1 MTADATRDYLEAIS
15 RYPLLTTQQEIQ
27 LARKIAQYMELRD
40 NPSPTPA
47 EQRLI
52 KAGLKARAT
61 MVNCNLRLVVH
72 IAKRYTGRIKS
83 MDMLDLCQEGN
94 IGLQRAA
101 EKFDASRGYKFST
114 YAYWWIRQSLKR
126 AIDSKERMIK
136 IPIHMI
142 DRIFKALQVEIEFM
156 KEHGRKPSKTEL
168 AKVMGLTVEQLL
180 ALVDCNSAHISL
192 DELVTDDG
200 NPLLDLIA
208 SPEVDIDFD
217 LDHSKEHVQL
227 ALSYLTDMEQDI
239 INKRYN
245 QDLTFTAIAKEHN
258 VSRERIR
265 QRTTRTHRRLRQ
277 LMAKSHVST
286 TGALIV
292 EDIK

>member
-1 MTADATRDYLEAIS
+1 MTADAMRDYLEAIS

-168 AKVMGLTVEQLL
+168 AEVMGLTVEQLL

-200 NPLLDLIA
+200 NSLLDLIA
-208 SPEVDIDFD
+208 SPEVDIDYD
-217 LDHSKEHVQL
+217 LDYSKEHVQL
-227 ALSYLTDMEQDI
+227 ALSYLTDMEQDL

-277 LMAKSHVST
+277 LMSEYT
-286 TGALIV
+286 FPPRAL
-292 EDIK
+292 

>member
-1 MTADATRDYLEAIS
+1 MTADAMRDYLEAIS

-40 NPSPTPA
+40 NTSPTPA

-61 MVNCNLRLVVH
+61 MVNCNLRLVIH

-136 IPIHMI
+136 IPIHII
-142 DRIFKALQVEIEFM
+142 DRTFKALQIETEYM

-168 AKVMGLTVEQLL
+168 AQVMGLTIEQLL
-180 ALVDCNSAHISL
+180 ALVDCNSVHISL
-192 DELVTDDG
+192 DELITDDG
-200 NPLLDLIA
+200 NSLLDLIA

-245 QDLTFTAIAKEHN
+245 EDLTFTAIAKEHN
-258 VSRERIR
+258 VCRERIR
-265 QRTTRTHRRLRQ
+265 QKITRTHRRLKQ
-277 LMAKSHVST
+277 LMSKSHVST
-286 TGALIV
+286 TGVLIV

>member
-1 MTADATRDYLEAIS
+1 MTADAMRDYLEAIS

-40 NPSPTPA
+40 NTSPTPA

-61 MVNCNLRLVVH
+61 MVNCNLRLVIH

-142 DRIFKALQVEIEFM
+142 DRTFKALQIETEYM

-168 AKVMGLTVEQLL
+168 AQVMGLTIEQLL
-180 ALVDCNSAHISL
+180 ALVDCNSVHISL
-192 DELVTDDG
+192 DELVKDDG
-200 NPLLDLIA
+200 NSLLDLIA

-217 LDHSKEHVQL
+217 LDRSKEHVQL

-245 QDLTFTAIAKEHN
+245 EDLTFTAIAKEHN
-258 VSRERIR
+258 VCRERIR
-265 QRTTRTHRRLRQ
+265 QKITRTHRRLKQ
-277 LMAKSHVST
+277 LMSKSHVST
-286 TGALIV
+286 TGVLIV

>member
-1 MTADATRDYLEAIS
+1 MTADAMRDYLEAIS

-40 NPSPTPA
+40 NTSPTPA

-142 DRIFKALQVEIEFM
+142 DRTFKALQIETEYM

-168 AKVMGLTVEQLL
+168 AQVMGLTIEQLL
-180 ALVDCNSAHISL
+180 ALVDCNSVHISL
-192 DELVTDDG
+192 DELITDDG
-200 NPLLDLIA
+200 NSLLDLIA

-217 LDHSKEHVQL
+217 LDHSKEHVRL
-227 ALSYLTDMEQDI
+227 ALSYLTDIEQDI

-245 QDLTFTAIAKEHN
+245 EDLTFTAIAKEHN
-258 VSRERIR
+258 VCRERIR
-265 QRTTRTHRRLRQ
+265 QKITRAHRRLKQ
-277 LMAKSHVST
+277 LMSKSHVST
-286 TGALIV
+286 TGVLIV

>member
-1 MTADATRDYLEAIS
+1 MTADAMRDYLEAIS

-40 NPSPTPA
+40 NTSPTPA

-142 DRIFKALQVEIEFM
+142 DRTFKALQIETEYM

-168 AKVMGLTVEQLL
+168 AQVMGLTIEQLL
-180 ALVDCNSAHISL
+180 ALVDCNSVHISL
-192 DELVTDDG
+192 DELITDDG
-200 NPLLDLIA
+200 NSLLDLIA

-245 QDLTFTAIAKEHN
+245 EDLTFTAIAKEHN
-258 VSRERIR
+258 VCRERIR
-265 QRTTRTHRRLRQ
+265 QKMTRTHRRLKQ
-277 LMAKSHVST
+277 LMSKSHVST
-286 TGALIV
+286 TGVLIV

>member
-1 MTADATRDYLEAIS
+1 MTADAMRDYLEAIS
-15 RYPLLTTQQEIQ
+15 RYPLLSTQQEIQ

-142 DRIFKALQVEIEFM
+142 DRTFKALQIETEYM

-168 AKVMGLTVEQLL
+168 AKVMGLTIEQLL

-192 DELVTDDG
+192 DELITDDG
-200 NPLLDLIA
+200 NSLLDLIA
-208 SPEVDIDFD
+208 SPEVDIDYD

-227 ALSYLTDMEQDI
+227 ALSYLTDMEQDL

-277 LMAKSHVST
+277 LMSKSHVST

>member
-1 MTADATRDYLEAIS
+1 MTADAMRDYLEAIS

-40 NPSPTPA
+40 NTNPTLA

-142 DRIFKALQVEIEFM
+142 DRTFKALQIETEYM

-168 AKVMGLTVEQLL
+168 AQVMGLTIEQLL

-192 DELVTDDG
+192 DELITDDG
-200 NPLLDLIA
+200 NSLLDLIA

-227 ALSYLTDMEQDI
+227 ALSYLTDMEQDM

-245 QDLTFTAIAKEHN
+245 EDLTLTAIAKEHN
-258 VSRERIR
+258 VCRERIR
-265 QRTTRTHRRLRQ
+265 QRMARTHRRLNR
-277 LMAKSHVST
+277 LMSKSHVST

>member
-1 MTADATRDYLEAIS
+1 MTADAMRDYLEAIS
-15 RYPLLTTQQEIQ
+15 RYPLLSTQQEIQ

-142 DRIFKALQVEIEFM
+142 DRTFKALQIETEYM

-168 AKVMGLTVEQLL
+168 AKVMGLTIEQLL

-192 DELVTDDG
+192 DELITDDG
-200 NPLLDLIA
+200 NSLLDLIA

-227 ALSYLTDMEQDI
+227 ALSYLTDMEQDL

-277 LMAKSHVST
+277 LMSKSHVST

>member
-1 MTADATRDYLEAIS
+1 MTADAMRDYLEAIS
-15 RYPLLTTQQEIQ
+15 RYPLLSTQQEIQ

-40 NPSPTPA
+40 NPIPTPA

-142 DRIFKALQVEIEFM
+142 DRTFKALQIETEYM

-168 AKVMGLTVEQLL
+168 AEVMGLTIEQLL
-180 ALVDCNSAHISL
+180 ALVDCNSVHISL
-192 DELVTDDG
+192 DELITDDG
-200 NPLLDLIA
+200 NSLLDLIA

-245 QDLTFTAIAKEHN
+245 EDLTFTAIAKDHN
-258 VSRERIR
+258 VCRERIR
-265 QRTTRTHRRLRQ
+265 QKMTSAHRKLGKMMSEYTFPPR
-277 LMAKSHVST
+277 AS
-286 TGALIV
+286 
-292 EDIK
+292 

>member
-1 MTADATRDYLEAIS
+1 MTADAMRDYLEAIS

-40 NPSPTPA
+40 NTSPTPA

-142 DRIFKALQVEIEFM
+142 DRTFKALQIETEYM

-168 AKVMGLTVEQLL
+168 AQVMGLTIEQLL

-192 DELVTDDG
+192 DELITDDG
-200 NPLLDLIA
+200 NSLLDLIA

-245 QDLTFTAIAKEHN
+245 EDLTFTAIAKEHN
-258 VSRERIR
+258 VCRERIR
-265 QRTTRTHRRLRQ
+265 QKITRTHRRLKQ
-277 LMAKSHVST
+277 LMSESHVST

>member
-1 MTADATRDYLEAIS
+1 MTADAMRDYLEAIS

-40 NPSPTPA
+40 NTSPTPA

-61 MVNCNLRLVVH
+61 MVNCNLRLVIH

-142 DRIFKALQVEIEFM
+142 DRTFKALQIETEYM

-168 AKVMGLTVEQLL
+168 AQVMGLTIEQLL

-192 DELVTDDG
+192 DELVKDDG
-200 NPLLDLIA
+200 NSLLDLIA

-227 ALSYLTDMEQDI
+227 ALSYLTDMEQDM

-245 QDLTFTAIAKEHN
+245 EDLTLTAIAKEHN
-258 VSRERIR
+258 VCRERIR
-265 QRTTRTHRRLRQ
+265 QRMARTHRRLNR
-277 LMAKSHVST
+277 LMSKSHVST
-286 TGALIV
+286 TGVLIV

>member
-1 MTADATRDYLEAIS
+1 MTADAMRDYLEAIS
-15 RYPLLTTQQEIQ
+15 RYPLLSTQQEIQ

-40 NPSPTPA
+40 NTSPTLA

-136 IPIHMI
+136 IPIHII
-142 DRIFKALQVEIEFM
+142 DRTFKALQIETEYM

-168 AKVMGLTVEQLL
+168 AQVMGLTIEQLL

-192 DELVTDDG
+192 DELITDDG
-200 NPLLDLIA
+200 NSLLDLIA

-217 LDHSKEHVQL
+217 LDRSKEHVQL
-227 ALSYLTDMEQDI
+227 ALSYLTDMEQDM

-245 QDLTFTAIAKEHN
+245 EDLTLTAIAKEHN
-258 VSRERIR
+258 VCRERIR
-265 QRTTRTHRRLRQ
+265 QRMARTHRRLNR
-277 LMAKSHVST
+277 LMSKSHVST

>member
-1 MTADATRDYLEAIS
+1 MTADAMRDYLDAIS

-40 NPSPTPA
+40 NPTPTPA

-52 KAGLKARAT
+52 KIGLKARDN

-83 MDMLDLCQEGN
+83 MDMMDLCQEGN

-136 IPIHMI
+136 IPIHII
-142 DRIFKALQVEIEFM
+142 DRTFKALMVETEFM

-168 AKVMGLTVEQLL
+168 AEVMGLTIEQLL

-200 NPLLDLIA
+200 NSLLDLIA

-227 ALSYLTDMEQDI
+227 ALSYLTDIEQDM
-239 INKRYN
+239 INKRYH

-258 VSRERIR
+258 VCRERIR
-265 QRTTRTHRRLRQ
+265 QRMTSAHRRLSK
-277 LMAKSHVST
+277 LMSKSHVST

>member
-1 MTADATRDYLEAIS
+1 MTADATRDYLDAIS
-15 RYPLLTTQQEIQ
+15 RYPLLSTQQEIQ

-40 NPSPTPA
+40 KPDPTPA

-142 DRIFKALQVEIEFM
+142 DRTFKALQIETEYM

-168 AKVMGLTVEQLL
+168 AKVMGLTIEQLL

-192 DELVTDDG
+192 DELITDDG
-200 NPLLDLIA
+200 NSLLDLIA
-208 SPEVDIDFD
+208 SPEVDIDYD

-227 ALSYLTDMEQDI
+227 ALSYLTDMEQDL

-292 EDIK
+292 EDIN

>member
-1 MTADATRDYLEAIS
+1 MTADAMRDYLEAIS

-40 NPSPTPA
+40 NTSPTPA

-142 DRIFKALQVEIEFM
+142 DRTFKALQIETEYM

-168 AKVMGLTVEQLL
+168 AQVMGLTIEQLL
-180 ALVDCNSAHISL
+180 ALVDCNSVHISL
-192 DELVTDDG
+192 DELITDDG
-200 NPLLDLIA
+200 NSLLDLIA

-245 QDLTFTAIAKEHN
+245 EDLTFTAIAKEHN
-258 VSRERIR
+258 VCRERIR
-265 QRTTRTHRRLRQ
+265 QKITRTHRRLKQ
-277 LMAKSHVST
+277 LMSKSHVST
-286 TGALIV
+286 TGVLIV

>member
-1 MTADATRDYLEAIS
+1 MTADAMRDYLEAIS

-142 DRIFKALQVEIEFM
+142 DRIFKALQVEIEYM

-200 NPLLDLIA
+200 NSLLDLIA
-208 SPEVDIDFD
+208 SPEVDIDYD

-227 ALSYLTDMEQDI
+227 ALSYLTDMEQDL

-277 LMAKSHVST
+277 LMSKYTSPPR
-286 TGALIV
+286 AL
-292 EDIK
+292 

>member
-1 MTADATRDYLEAIS
+1 MTADAMRDYLEAIS

-142 DRIFKALQVEIEFM
+142 DRTFKALQIETEYM

-168 AKVMGLTVEQLL
+168 AEVMGLTIEQLL
-180 ALVDCNSAHISL
+180 ALVDCNSVHISL

-200 NPLLDLIA
+200 NSLLDLIA

-217 LDHSKEHVQL
+217 LGHRKEHVQL

-245 QDLTFTAIAKEHN
+245 EDLTFTAIAKDHN
-258 VSRERIR
+258 VCRERIR
-265 QRTTRTHRRLRQ
+265 QKMTSAHRKLGKMMSEYTFPPR
-277 LMAKSHVST
+277 AS
-286 TGALIV
+286 
-292 EDIK
+292 

>member
-1 MTADATRDYLEAIS
+1 MTADAMRDYLEAIS

-40 NPSPTPA
+40 NTSPTPA

-142 DRIFKALQVEIEFM
+142 DRTFKALQIETEYM

-168 AKVMGLTVEQLL
+168 AQVMGLTIEQLL

-192 DELVTDDG
+192 DELITDDG
-200 NPLLDLIA
+200 NSLLDLIA

-217 LDHSKEHVQL
+217 LDRSKEHVQL
-227 ALSYLTDMEQDI
+227 ALSYLTDMEQDM

-245 QDLTFTAIAKEHN
+245 EDLTLTAIAKEHN
-258 VSRERIR
+258 VCRERIR
-265 QRTTRTHRRLRQ
+265 QKITRTHRRLKQ
-277 LMAKSHVST
+277 LMSKSHVST
-286 TGALIV
+286 TGVLIV

>member
-1 MTADATRDYLEAIS
+1 MTADATRDYLDAIS
-15 RYPLLTTQQEIQ
+15 RYPLLSTQQEIQ

-40 NPSPTPA
+40 KPDPTPA

-52 KAGLKARAT
+52 KIGLKARDN

-83 MDMLDLCQEGN
+83 MDMMDLCQEGN

-142 DRIFKALQVEIEFM
+142 DRTFKALMVETEFM

-168 AKVMGLTVEQLL
+168 AEVMGLTIEQLL

-200 NPLLDLIA
+200 NSLLDLIA

-227 ALSYLTDMEQDI
+227 ALSYLTDMEQDL

-277 LMAKSHVST
+277 LMSKSHVST

>member
-1 MTADATRDYLEAIS
+1 MTADAMRDYLEAIS

-126 AIDSKERMIK
+126 AIDIKERMIK

-142 DRIFKALQVEIEFM
+142 DRIFKALQVEIEYM

-168 AKVMGLTVEQLL
+168 AEVMGLTIEQLL
-180 ALVDCNSAHISL
+180 ALVDCNSVHISL

-200 NPLLDLIA
+200 NSLLDLIA

-245 QDLTFTAIAKEHN
+245 EDLTFTAIAKDHN
-258 VSRERIR
+258 VCRERIR
-265 QRTTRTHRRLRQ
+265 QKMTSAHRKLGKMMSEYTFPPR
-277 LMAKSHVST
+277 AS
-286 TGALIV
+286 
-292 EDIK
+292 

>member
-142 DRIFKALQVEIEFM
+142 DRIFKALQVEIEYM

-168 AKVMGLTVEQLL
+168 AKVMGLTIEQLL

>member
-15 RYPLLTTQQEIQ
+15 RYPLLSTQQEIQ

-40 NPSPTPA
+40 KPDPTPA

-72 IAKRYTGRIKS
+72 IAKRYAGRIKS

-142 DRIFKALQVEIEFM
+142 DRIFKALQVEIEYM
-156 KEHGRKPSKTEL
+156 KKHGRKPSKTEL
-168 AKVMGLTVEQLL
+168 AEVMGLTIEQLL

-200 NPLLDLIA
+200 NSLLDLIA
-208 SPEVDIDFD
+208 SPEVDIDYD

-227 ALSYLTDMEQDI
+227 ALSYLTDMEQDL

>member
-1 MTADATRDYLEAIS
+1 MTADAMRDYLDAIS
-15 RYPLLTTQQEIQ
+15 RYPLLSTQQEIQ

-142 DRIFKALQVEIEFM
+142 DRIFKALQVEIEYM

-168 AKVMGLTVEQLL
+168 AKVMGLTIEQLL

-192 DELVTDDG
+192 DELITDDG
-200 NPLLDLIA
+200 NSLLDLIA
-208 SPEVDIDFD
+208 SPEVDIDYD

-227 ALSYLTDMEQDI
+227 ALSYLTDMEQDL

>member
-1 MTADATRDYLEAIS
+1 MTADAMRDYLEAIS

-40 NPSPTPA
+40 NTSPTPA

-142 DRIFKALQVEIEFM
+142 DRTFKALQIETEYM

-168 AKVMGLTVEQLL
+168 AQVMGLTIEQLL
-180 ALVDCNSAHISL
+180 ALVDCNSVHISL
-192 DELVTDDG
+192 DELITDDG
-200 NPLLDLIA
+200 NSLLDLIA

-245 QDLTFTAIAKEHN
+245 EDLTFTAIAKDHN
-258 VSRERIR
+258 VCRERIR
-265 QRTTRTHRRLRQ
+265 QKMTRTHRRLKQ
-277 LMAKSHVST
+277 LMSKSHVST
-286 TGALIV
+286 TGVLIV

>member
-1 MTADATRDYLEAIS
+1 MTADAMRDYLEAIS

-40 NPSPTPA
+40 KPDPTPA

-156 KEHGRKPSKTEL
+156 KEHSRKPSKTEL
-168 AKVMGLTVEQLL
+168 AEVMGLTVEQLL
-180 ALVDCNSAHISL
+180 ALVDCNSVHISL

-200 NPLLDLIA
+200 NSLLDLIA

-245 QDLTFTAIAKEHN
+245 EDLTFTAIAKDHN
-258 VSRERIR
+258 VCRERIR
-265 QRTTRTHRRLRQ
+265 QKMTSAHRKLGKMMSEYTFPPR
-277 LMAKSHVST
+277 AS
-286 TGALIV
+286 
-292 EDIK
+292 

>member
-1 MTADATRDYLEAIS
+1 MTADAMRDYLDAIS
-15 RYPLLTTQQEIQ
+15 RYPLLSTQQEIQ

-40 NPSPTPA
+40 NTNPTPA

-142 DRIFKALQVEIEFM
+142 DRTFKALQIETEFM

-168 AKVMGLTVEQLL
+168 AQVMGLTIEQLL
-180 ALVDCNSAHISL
+180 ALVDCNSVHISL
-192 DELVTDDG
+192 DELITDDG
-200 NPLLDLIA
+200 NSLLDLIA

-227 ALSYLTDMEQDI
+227 ALSYLTDIEQDI

-245 QDLTFTAIAKEHN
+245 EDLTFTAIAKEHN
-258 VSRERIR
+258 VCRERIR
-265 QRTTRTHRRLRQ
+265 QKMTRTHRRLKQ
-277 LMAKSHVST
+277 LMSKSHVST
-286 TGALIV
+286 TGVLIV

>member
-1 MTADATRDYLEAIS
+1 MTADAMRDYLEAIS

-27 LARKIAQYMELRD
+27 LARKIAQYMELRND
-40 NPSPTPA
+40 PNPTPA

-72 IAKRYTGRIKS
+72 IAKRYTARIKS
-83 MDMLDLCQEGN
+83 MYLIDLCQEGR

-101 EKFDASRGYKFST
+101 EKFYASRGYKFST

-142 DRIFKALQVEIEFM
+142 DRTFKALQIETEYM

-168 AKVMGLTVEQLL
+168 AEVMGLTLDQLL
-180 ALVDCNSAHISL
+180 LLVDCNAAHQSL
-192 DELVTDDG
+192 DVLITDDG

-208 SPEVDIDFD
+208 SPTEELYEPDYD
-217 LDHSKEHVQL
+217 KEHLQL
-227 ALSYLTDMEQDI
+227 AMFYLNGNEQDLI
-239 INKRYN
+239 SKRYGLGP
-245 QDLTFTAIAKEHN
+245 DEPEPLVLSKIAVECG
-258 VSRERIR
+258 VSRERVR
-265 QRTTRTHRRLRQ
+265 QRLDIACNKLK
-277 LMAKSHVST
+277 LMMQEYTFPPRAC
-286 TGALIV
+286 
-292 EDIK
+292 

>member
-1 MTADATRDYLEAIS
+1 MTADAMRDYLEAIS

-142 DRIFKALQVEIEFM
+142 DRIFKALQVEIEYM

-168 AKVMGLTVEQLL
+168 AKVMGLTIEQLL

-277 LMAKSHVST
+277 LMARITRLHH
-286 TGALIV
+286 GRF
-292 EDIK
+292 DC

>member
-1 MTADATRDYLEAIS
+1 MTADAMRDYLEAIS

-40 NPSPTPA
+40 NTSPTPA

-136 IPIHMI
+136 IPIHII
-142 DRIFKALQVEIEFM
+142 DRTFKALQIETEYM

-168 AKVMGLTVEQLL
+168 AQVMGLTIEQLL
-180 ALVDCNSAHISL
+180 ALVDCNSVHISL
-192 DELVTDDG
+192 DELITDDG
-200 NPLLDLIA
+200 NSLLDLIA

-217 LDHSKEHVQL
+217 LDRSKEHVQL
-227 ALSYLTDMEQDI
+227 ALSYLTDMEQDM

-245 QDLTFTAIAKEHN
+245 EDLTLTAIAKEHN
-258 VSRERIR
+258 VCRERIR
-265 QRTTRTHRRLRQ
+265 QRMARTHRRLNR
-277 LMAKSHVST
+277 LMSKSHVST
-286 TGALIV
+286 MGALIV

>member
-142 DRIFKALQVEIEFM
+142 DRIFKALQVEIEYM

-168 AKVMGLTVEQLL
+168 AKVMGLTIEQLL

-200 NPLLDLIA
+200 NSLLDLIA
-208 SPEVDIDFD
+208 SPEVDIDYD
-217 LDHSKEHVQL
+217 LDYSKEHVQL
-227 ALSYLTDMEQDI
+227 ALSYLTDMEQDL

-277 LMAKSHVST
+277 LMSEYT
-286 TGALIV
+286 FPPRAL
-292 EDIK
+292 

>member
-142 DRIFKALQVEIEFM
+142 DRIFKALQVEIEYM
-156 KEHGRKPSKTEL
+156 KKHGRKPSKTEL
-168 AKVMGLTVEQLL
+168 AEVMGLTIEQLL

-200 NPLLDLIA
+200 NSLLDLIA
-208 SPEVDIDFD
+208 SPEVDIDYD

-227 ALSYLTDMEQDI
+227 ALSYLTDMEQDL

>member
-1 MTADATRDYLEAIS
+1 MTADAMRDYLEAIS

-47 EQRLI
+47 QQRLI

-142 DRIFKALQVEIEFM
+142 DRTFKALQIETEYM

-168 AKVMGLTVEQLL
+168 AEVMGLTIEQLL
-180 ALVDCNSAHISL
+180 ALVDCNSVHISL

-200 NPLLDLIA
+200 NSLLDLIA

-227 ALSYLTDMEQDI
+227 ALSYLTDMEQDM

-245 QDLTFTAIAKEHN
+245 EDLTLTAIAKEHN
-258 VSRERIR
+258 VCRERIR
-265 QRTTRTHRRLRQ
+265 QRMARTHRRLNR
-277 LMAKSHVST
+277 LMSKSHVST

>member
-1 MTADATRDYLEAIS
+1 MTADAMRDYLEAIS

-40 NPSPTPA
+40 NTSPTPA

-142 DRIFKALQVEIEFM
+142 DRTFKALQIETEYM

-168 AKVMGLTVEQLL
+168 AQVMGLTIEQLL
-180 ALVDCNSAHISL
+180 ALVDCNSVHISL
-192 DELVTDDG
+192 DELITDDG
-200 NPLLDLIA
+200 NSLLDLIA

-217 LDHSKEHVQL
+217 LDHSKEQVQL
-227 ALSYLTDMEQDI
+227 ALSYLTDIEQDI

-245 QDLTFTAIAKEHN
+245 EDLTFTAIAKEHN
-258 VSRERIR
+258 VCRERIR
-265 QRTTRTHRRLRQ
+265 QKITRTHRRLKQ
-277 LMAKSHVST
+277 LMSKSHVST
-286 TGALIV
+286 TGVLIV

>member
-1 MTADATRDYLEAIS
+1 MTADAMRDYLEAIS
-15 RYPLLTTQQEIQ
+15 RYPLLSTQQEIQ

-40 NPSPTPA
+40 NTNPTPA

-142 DRIFKALQVEIEFM
+142 DRTFKALQIETEYM

-168 AKVMGLTVEQLL
+168 AQVMGLTIEQLL
-180 ALVDCNSAHISL
+180 ALVDCNSVHISL
-192 DELVTDDG
+192 DELITDDG
-200 NPLLDLIA
+200 NSLLDLIA

-227 ALSYLTDMEQDI
+227 ALSYLTDIEQDI

-245 QDLTFTAIAKEHN
+245 EDLTFTAIAKEHN
-258 VSRERIR
+258 VCRERIR
-265 QRTTRTHRRLRQ
+265 QKITRTHHRLKQ
-277 LMAKSHVST
+277 LMSKSHVST

>member
-1 MTADATRDYLEAIS
+1 MTADAMRDYLEAIS

-40 NPSPTPA
+40 NTNPTPA

-142 DRIFKALQVEIEFM
+142 DRTFKALQIETEYM

-168 AKVMGLTVEQLL
+168 AQVMGLTIEQLL
-180 ALVDCNSAHISL
+180 ALVDCNSVHISL

-200 NPLLDLIA
+200 NSLLDLIA

-245 QDLTFTAIAKEHN
+245 EDLTFTAIAKEHN
-258 VSRERIR
+258 VCRERIR
-265 QRTTRTHRRLRQ
+265 QKITRTHRRLKQ
-277 LMAKSHVST
+277 LMSKSHVST
-286 TGALIV
+286 TGVLIV

>member
-1 MTADATRDYLEAIS
+1 MTADAMRDYLEAIS

-40 NPSPTPA
+40 NTSPTLA

-142 DRIFKALQVEIEFM
+142 DRTFKALQIETEYM

-168 AKVMGLTVEQLL
+168 AQVMGLTIEQLL
-180 ALVDCNSAHISL
+180 ALVDCNSVHISL
-192 DELVTDDG
+192 DELITDDG
-200 NPLLDLIA
+200 NSLLDLIA

-217 LDHSKEHVQL
+217 LDRSKEHVQL

-245 QDLTFTAIAKEHN
+245 EDLTFTAIAKEHN
-258 VSRERIR
+258 VCRERIR
-265 QRTTRTHRRLRQ
+265 QKITRTHRRLKQ
-277 LMAKSHVST
+277 LMSKSHVST

>member
-1 MTADATRDYLEAIS
+1 MTADAMRDYLEAIS

-40 NPSPTPA
+40 NTSPTPA

-142 DRIFKALQVEIEFM
+142 DRTFKALQIETEYM

-168 AKVMGLTVEQLL
+168 AQVMGLTIEQLL

-192 DELVTDDG
+192 DELVKDDG
-200 NPLLDLIA
+200 NSLLDLIA

-227 ALSYLTDMEQDI
+227 ALSYLTDIEQDI

-245 QDLTFTAIAKEHN
+245 EDLTFTAIAKEHN
-258 VSRERIR
+258 VCRERIR
-265 QRTTRTHRRLRQ
+265 QKMTSAHRKLGKIMSEYTFPPR
-277 LMAKSHVST
+277 AS
-286 TGALIV
+286 
-292 EDIK
+292 

>member
-142 DRIFKALQVEIEFM
+142 DRIFKALQVEIEYM

-168 AKVMGLTVEQLL
+168 AEVMGLTIEQLL

-200 NPLLDLIA
+200 NSLLDLIA
-208 SPEVDIDFD
+208 SPEVDIDYD
-217 LDHSKEHVQL
+217 LDYSKEHVQL
-227 ALSYLTDMEQDI
+227 ALSYLTDMEQDL

>member
-1 MTADATRDYLEAIS
+1 MTADAMRDYLEAIS

-101 EKFDASRGYKFST
+101 EKFEASRGYKFST

-142 DRIFKALQVEIEFM
+142 DRIFKALQVEIEYM

-168 AKVMGLTVEQLL
+168 AKVMGLTIEQLL

-208 SPEVDIDFD
+208 SPEVDIDYD

-227 ALSYLTDMEQDI
+227 ALSYLTDMEQDL